1 MRFSPLPP
9 AFSPGNLVWPRLQ
22 TVLLNLD
29 QLHFLIR
36 EGQEQTLW
44 QEWLHQTEQE
54 KLQTLH
60 YEKRHIEWL
69 GGRIC
74 AKQAAL
80 QYLRHDHQGQQGTL
94 SDQKAIAAPE
104 LLIMNSTAGRPFLA
118 HQARPQNLDL
128 PHISISHSKGY
139 ALAMAA
145 ASPCGID
152 IQAESPSLSRVKD
165 HFCAAAE
172 DTLLRQGLKQLPAK
186 DQLTLLWVAKEAV
199 KKSVSWARMPGF
211 LELSLIRIQTI
222 ARDGLVPF
230 APKKSQLET
239 DGLTSFLFTLAY
251 YQRQDGNE
259 QHSGHP
265 PQHIQVAVGLHH
277 RYGIGLSVIPSQ
289 PGAANA

>member
-1 MRFSPLPP
+1 
-9 AFSPGNLVWPRLQ
+9 
-22 TVLLNLD
+22 VLLNLD
-29 QLHFLIR
+29 QLHSLIR

-44 QEWLHQTEQE
+44 RAWLHQTEQE
-54 KLQTLH
+54 KLQTLR
-60 YEKRHIEWL
+60 YEKRHLEWL

-80 QYLRHDHQGQQGTL
+80 QYLRHAQQGQHGPIY
-94 SDQKAIAAPE
+94 DQKALAAPE

-128 PHISISHSKGY
+128 PHISISHSQGY

-152 IQAESPSLSRVKD
+152 IQAGSPSLSRVKD

-172 DTLLRQGLKQLPAK
+172 DTLLRQGLKPLPAT

-199 KKSVSWARMPGF
+199 KKSVSWAPMPGF
-211 LELSLIRIQTI
+211 LELSLSRIQTM
-222 ARDGLVPF
+222 AKDGLVPL
-230 APKKSQLET
+230 APKEAQLQT

-251 YQRQDGNE
+251 YQRQDGNK
-259 QHSGHP
+259 QHSDHP
-265 PQHIQVAVGLHH
+265 QQQFQVAVGLHQ

>member
-1 MRFSPLPP
+1 MQFSSLPP
-9 AFSPGNLVWPRLQ
+9 SFPPGNLPWPRLQ

-29 QLHFLIR
+29 QLRSLSR

-44 QEWLHQTEQE
+44 RDWLHQTEQE

-80 QYLRHDHQGQQGTL
+80 QYLCHNQQGTIC
-94 SDQKAIAAPE
+94 DQQDIAAPD
-104 LLIMNSTAGRPFLA
+104 LLIMNSTAGRPFLE
-118 HQARPQNLDL
+118 HQARPQNLDM
-128 PHISISHSKGY
+128 PHISISHSQGY

-152 IQAESPSLSRVKD
+152 IQAESPSLGRVQD

-172 DTLLRQGLKQLPAK
+172 VTLLRQGLKQLQAT
-186 DQLTLLWVAKEAV
+186 DQLMLLWVAKEAV
-199 KKSVSWARMPGF
+199 KKSVSLAPMPGF
-211 LELSLIRIQTI
+211 LELSLIHIQTM
-222 ARDGLVPF
+222 ARD
-230 APKKSQLET
+230 
-239 DGLTSFLFTLAY
+239 SFLFTIAY
-251 YQRQDGNE
+251 HEKRARDKQHAINPQRQC
-259 QHSGHP
+259 
-265 PQHIQVAVGLHH
+265 QVAVGLHH
-277 RYGIGLSVIPSQ
+277 RYGIGLSVFPSQ